1 MGIKTKKVETYK
13 LSLGSGKVT
22 KENKLNQGNKFDK

>member
-13 LSLGSGKVT
+13 LGLESRKIIKGKQNLI
-22 KENKLNQGNKFDK
+22 KN